1 MILSRVRSRF
11 VGVMEMIIMNEFGG
25 VTKFGGQ
32 QPRSLI
38 VGALVSRSMDQVQ
51 EFAVALLA
59 IYLGVQDF

>member
-1 MILSRVRSRF
+1 
-11 VGVMEMIIMNEFGG
+11 MNEFGG